1 MSALAA
7 VFFCVILAALAVF
20 QVALIAGAP
29 LGHLAWGG
37 QDRVL
42 PRTKRVGSVVSVV
55 LYAAFAL
62 LALER
67 ANLIDL
73 VPGGA
78 EAVVRVLMWIVF
90 AYLVLGIPMNLVS
103 RSKPE
108 RYVMAPVAAVLA
120 VLALLVALA

>member
-1 MSALAA
+1 MSVAA
-7 VFFCVILAALAVF
+7 AIVFSVLLAALAVF
-20 QVALIAGAP
+20 QLALIGGAP

-42 PRTKRVGSVVSVV
+42 PRKKRIGSVVSIV

-67 ANLIDL
+67 VQLIDL
-73 VPGGA
+73 LPA
-78 EAVVRVLMWIVF
+78 AADTVVRVLMWIVF
-90 AYLVLGIPMNLVS
+90 AYLVLGIPMNLIS

-108 RYVMAPVAAVLA
+108 RLVMTPVAATLA
-120 VLALLVALA
+120 ALALLVALA

>member
-1 MSALAA
+1 MPAVAA
-7 VFFCVILAALAVF
+7 VLFCVILAALAVF
-20 QVALIAGAP
+20 QIALIAGAP

-42 PRTKRVGSVVSVV
+42 PRQKRIGSVVSIV

-67 ANLIDL
+67 VGLLDL
-73 VPGGA
+73 LPSAVDP
-78 EAVVRVLMWIVF
+78 VVRVLMWIVF
-90 AYLVLGIPMNLVS
+90 AYLVLGIPLNLIS

-108 RYVMAPVAAVLA
+108 RYVMTPVATVLA